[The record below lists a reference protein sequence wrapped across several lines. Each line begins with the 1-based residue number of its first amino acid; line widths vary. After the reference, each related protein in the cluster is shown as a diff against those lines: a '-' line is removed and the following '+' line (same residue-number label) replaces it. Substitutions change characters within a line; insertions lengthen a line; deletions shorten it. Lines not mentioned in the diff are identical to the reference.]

1 MHRTPPQSCSDAE
14 IEEHLDSIDHVP
26 AEILPAD
33 CLPRSALRVLAAA
46 GRDCYCYL
54 SGGESTGRWCVWLG
68 GLADARL
75 DHDGRVPIDEWIAN
89 WRDLL
94 GEAESGAARTTS

>member
-54 SGGESTGRWCVWLG
+54 SGGESTGRWCIWLG
-68 GLADARL
+68 GLADVRP
-75 DHDGRVPIDEWIAN
+75 DHDGRVPLAEWVAN

-94 GEAESGAARTTS
+94 AEAESGAA